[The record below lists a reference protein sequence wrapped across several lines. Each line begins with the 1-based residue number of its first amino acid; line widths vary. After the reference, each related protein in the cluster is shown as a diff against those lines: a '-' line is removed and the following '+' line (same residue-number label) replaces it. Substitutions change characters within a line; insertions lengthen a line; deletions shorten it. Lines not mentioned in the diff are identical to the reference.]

1 MKFPAIC
8 LGGRSESCYTLIK
21 GNVWMLFSLDLIVK
35 DPLSKFQPESLEQLN
50 SVSWVERQSGRG
62 H

>member
-8 LGGRSESCYTLIK
+8 PDGLSESCYTLIK

-35 DPLSKFQPESLEQLN
+35 DPLSKFQLESLEQLN
-50 SVSWVERQSGRG
+50 SVS
-62 H
+62 